1 VLHTQPDLLGVSQGG
16 EFEGRYN
23 ARFVKLTAV
32 QFNPF
37 IKFKGLEF
45 FGIYELASGSNE
57 ITTPVADK
65 EGAFTQLSGEL
76 VYRFGSEEKFYL
88 GGRFNTVQGKT
99 RESATEDLKISRVN
113 VGGGWF
119 LSKNIVTKIE
129 YVNQQYTGNAWTG
142 RFAGAEFKGINV
154 EAAISF

>member
-1 VLHTQPDLLGVSQGG
+1 M
-16 EFEGRYN
+16 
-23 ARFVKLTAV
+23 KLTAL
-32 QFNPF
+32 QINPF

-45 FGIYELASGSNE
+45 FGIFELAGGSNK
-57 ITTPVADK
+57 ITQPVPDK
-65 EGAFTQLSGEL
+65 EGGFTQLAAEL
-76 VYRFGSEEKFYL
+76 VYRFGMDERFYL
-88 GGRFNTVQGKT
+88 GGRFNSVQGKT
-99 RESATEDLKISRVN
+99 RESDTEDLKISRVN

-142 RFAGAEFKGINV
+142 RFAGASFNGVNI